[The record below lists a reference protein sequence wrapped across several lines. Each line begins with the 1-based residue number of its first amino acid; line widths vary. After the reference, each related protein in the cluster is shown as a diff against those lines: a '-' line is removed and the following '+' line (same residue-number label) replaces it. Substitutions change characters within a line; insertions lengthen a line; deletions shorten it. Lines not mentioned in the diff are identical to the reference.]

1 MAQLTLEILPPVPDG
16 NKYRN
21 PQPDLGTLSP
31 KKEKFQSNP
40 SPSGLWEH
48 YKRGSRKSVKARIEW
63 KKPRNQGLLDTTG
76 LVHIWTQRLQ
86 HLHRACMGLHH
97 IRSWS
102 WKWINI
108 PFLTQKLSPTDCQL
122 EMSKFPPKQSH
133 LTNKPLLRIG
143 LTASNRH
150 KMNSIIV
157 MSGKV
162 FLVCFFFLPYWS
174 FAHNYGFQIGTFIRI
189 LSI

>member
-1 MAQLTLEILPPVPDG
+1 METNIEAHSQT
-16 NKYRN
+16 
-21 PQPDLGTLSP
+21 
-31 KKEKFQSNP
+31 
-40 SPSGLWEH
+40 WEH
-48 YKRGSRKSVKARIEW
+48 SALKKKSFNQIPPTQGSGNITEEAAESVKARIDW
-63 KKPRNQGLLDTTG
+63 QKKRNQGLLDTTG
-76 LVHIWTQRLQ
+76 LVHIWTQRLK
-86 HLHRACMGLHH
+86 HLHRACMGLYH
-97 IRSWS
+97 IRSWR

-108 PFLTQKLSPTDCQL
+108 PFLTQKLSPTDCHF
-122 EMSKFPPKQSH
+122 EMSKIPPKQSH

-143 LTASNRH
+143 LMASNRH

-189 LSI
+189 LSIQMWVLLQL